1 VTTSINISTNM
12 NINTSTNTPI
22 NMKKKNI
29 VINTSI
35 RMHMNIVIL
44 TAMRG
49 KKEYDNNAVGSKVTY
64 SYGKPYIF

>member
-1 VTTSINISTNM
+1 M
-12 NINTSTNTPI
+12 NINMSTNTPI

-44 TAMRG
+44 TAMRE

-64 SYGKPYIF
+64 SYDKPYIF